1 MREAHLRPAQ
11 RADRQDFREIY
22 GSHTCDRRSPA
33 RVIQERFP
41 MVKIEPGFTEE
52 DELWLPDDRETDA
65 HMQLRARRYMDRIF
79 AGEAP
84 ETCKLRCTECPRAR
98 GGKKNG

>member
-1 MREAHLRPAQ
+1 MQ
-11 RADRQDFREIY
+11 KRADSQDFREIY
-22 GSHTCDRRSPA
+22 GSHTCDKRSPA
-33 RVIQERFP
+33 RTIRERFP

-84 ETCKLRCTECPRAR
+84 ETCKWREYE
-98 GGKKNG
+98 